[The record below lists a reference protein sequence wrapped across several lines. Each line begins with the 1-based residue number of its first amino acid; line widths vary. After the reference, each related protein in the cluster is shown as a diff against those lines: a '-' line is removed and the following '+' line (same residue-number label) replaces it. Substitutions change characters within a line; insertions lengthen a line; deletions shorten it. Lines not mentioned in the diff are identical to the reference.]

1 MKRMVAYCGL
11 VCTECDSYTATQ
23 KGDRK
28 ALEELARK
36 AKTDFGVDTTAD
48 GCMYDACLPATGRKM
63 GYRSMCEIRACAVA
77 KKVESCGRC
86 ADYACEKLATFLTM
100 ATKARPVLDA
110 IHAAL

>member
-11 VCTECDSYTATQ
+11 VCTDCDGYIATQ

-48 GCMYDACLPATGRKM
+48 GCMCDGCLPTGGRKI
-63 GYRSMCEIRACAVA
+63 GYCSMCEIRACAVA
-77 KKVESCGRC
+77 KKVENCAHC

-110 IHAAL
+110 IRASL